1 MQRIFPKSSRMAVYA
16 CRGRRLD
23 DPQSNAEKVIAPADA
38 YVFTS
43 AGALYLQLNRIVF
56 QKVFIECHAIR
67 HRVQIYI
74 FIFRMDRRQLLC
86 RQTNRRKPQ
95 NAVANI
101 GQCSCVRTCRQ
112 NKGGGRIPRE
122 HFGNVHRLAIILA
135 AYRQPL
141 CVI

>member
-1 MQRIFPKSSRMAVYA
+1 M
-16 CRGRRLD
+16 
-23 DPQSNAEKVIAPADA
+23 PQQSPQICEKHI
-38 YVFTS
+38 S
-43 AGALYLQLNRIVF
+43 AGFVHPRLNRIVF

-86 RQTNRRKPQ
+86 GQANRRKPQ

-101 GQCSCVRTCRQ
+101 GQCSCVRACRQ
-112 NKGGGRIPRE
+112 NERHGRVPRE
-122 HFGNVHRLAIILA
+122 HLGNVHRLAIILA

-141 CVI
+141 CAI